1 MDLKN
6 AGANWVD
13 EEMVAEPELVTSG
26 KPAGLPAF
34 YREMIQMFERS
45 ASRRNQKSQ
54 AMHN

>member
-45 ASRRNQKSQ
+45 PSRRNQKSQ